1 MSRFFSAMSPSP
13 LFLSRF
19 LMCVALSAV
28 LGLGIVMEMGTTA
41 QARDWN
47 PVNFFAGGPEASKSE
62 KTKTESNTARKGKS
76 SESLSTPEEKAAY
89 RKRQAERLKAEGGA
103 PELERA
109 APDKNEGYFKF
120 WGRGEDGKSS
130 SAGEKTEAIVGE
142 HQGALIYTE
151 KGNIAIEFFPE
162 QAPVT
167 VKNFVTLVDKKFY
180 DQPNMTFHRVVP
192 GFVIQTGDPT
202 GTGAG
207 GSKDRI
213 PLEAKN
219 KLSHNAKGVVAMAR
233 NADPNSASSQFYI
246 TLAPQTSL
254 DGKYAIFGKVVSGLD
269 VLDQI
274 KQGDKLYGVSMVDL
288 TTVQADPVEKKSFG
302 TSLKG
307 VKNAFAKKN

>member
-1 MSRFFSAMSPSP
+1 MMSRFLPVSLVGIGLLCS
-13 LFLSRF
+13 LS
-19 LMCVALSAV
+19 LAA
-28 LGLGIVMEMGTTA
+28 E
-41 QARDWN
+41 ARDWN
-47 PVNFFAGGPEASKSE
+47 PVNFFAGESSKQ
-62 KTKTESNTARKGKS
+62 KT
-76 SESLSTPEEKAAY
+76 SESLSTPEEKSSF
-89 RKRQAERLKAEGGA
+89 RKAQAEKAKAEGDA
-103 PELERA
+103 PAEE
-109 APDKNEGYFKF
+109 KENHHFKF
-120 WGRGEDGKSS
+120 WGKGDE
-130 SAGEKTEAIVGE
+130 EKPEPASVKMEAIVGE

-162 QAPVT
+162 QAPIT
-167 VKNFVTLVDKKFY
+167 VKNFVTLVGKKFY
-180 DQPNMTFHRVVP
+180 DQPNMAFHRVVP
-192 GFVIQTGDPT
+192 GFVVQTGDPT

-254 DGKYAIFGKVVSGLD
+254 DGKYAIFGKVVSGMD
-269 VLDQI
+269 VLDKI

-288 TTVQADPVEKKSFG
+288 TTVQPDPVEKKSFG

-307 VKNAFAKKN
+307 VKNAFAKKS

>member
-1 MSRFFSAMSPSP
+1 MMSRFLPVSLVGIGLLFS
-13 LFLSRF
+13 LS
-19 LMCVALSAV
+19 LAA
-28 LGLGIVMEMGTTA
+28 E
-41 QARDWN
+41 ARDWN
-47 PVNFFAGGPEASKSE
+47 PVNFFAG
-62 KTKTESNTARKGKS
+62 ESNKQKT
-76 SESLSTPEEKAAY
+76 SESLSTPEEKSSY
-89 RKRQAERLKAEGGA
+89 RKAQAEKAKAEGEA
-103 PELERA
+103 SEE
-109 APDKNEGYFKF
+109 KEGHHFKF
-120 WGRGEDGKSS
+120 WGKGDGEKEEPASV
-130 SAGEKTEAIVGE
+130 KTEAIVGE

-167 VKNFVTLVDKKFY
+167 VQNFVTLVNKKFY
-180 DQPNMTFHRVVP
+180 DQPNMAFHRVVP

-254 DGKYAIFGKVVSGLD
+254 DGKYAIFGKVVSGMD
-269 VLDQI
+269 VLDKI

-288 TTVQADPVEKKSFG
+288 TTVQPDPVEKKSFG
-302 TSLKG
+302 TPFKG